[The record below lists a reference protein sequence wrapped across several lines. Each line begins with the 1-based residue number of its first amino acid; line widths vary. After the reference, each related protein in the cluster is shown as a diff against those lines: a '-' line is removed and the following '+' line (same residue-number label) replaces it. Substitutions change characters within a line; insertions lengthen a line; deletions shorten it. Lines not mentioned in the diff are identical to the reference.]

1 MPQPVICDVDH
12 VEIAD
17 WLIGDCRTG
26 DQVAL
31 CNTHF
36 VPWAIAQADQLMD
49 MEARYQAMI
58 VIAAQLPPPPAEET
72 GPPAEPKRR
81 RAGRSTGA
89 GAQEA
94 RAALDAAQEAPEA
107 DSNVVKLPTTEG
119 VAGPPSTPD
128 DG

>member
-1 MPQPVICDVDH
+1 MPQPLICDVDH

-17 WLIGDCRTG
+17 WMVGDCRTG

-58 VIAAQLPPPPAEET
+58 VIAAKLPPPPTEET
-72 GPPAEPKRR
+72 SPPAEPKRR
-81 RAGRSTGA
+81 RRGA
-89 GAQEA
+89 TDPQQAEAEA
-94 RAALDAAQEAPEA
+94 RAQAAATSGQGQA
-107 DSNVVKLPTTEG
+107 SNVIDLPTAEG
-119 VAGPPSTPD
+119 VAGPPAATD